1 MSIKKSLQ
9 SSMLLMAVI
18 PVIVMAILSYIV
30 ATTKYAEINTE
41 TIKDTAR
48 NYSYGFYSELQSQ
61 IIETSALA
69 HSSDVKSYLLKKV
82 NSPDGLLNTT
92 SAYTNIE
99 DKITEI
105 SNNFNNTINYYIY
118 DIDGYLIV
126 SSSSDSSSD
135 WTEVMTDSVAAI
147 EEMTILSNS
156 NFTENTLDIV
166 YPVIVKDSI
175 IGLVRTNITAG
186 YLNNY
191 LSNSGTRK
199 TFILDK
205 DGNPLFGYDTKE
217 DTSFLTYLKEDSTIP
232 ATPASDS
239 VFTDSFS
246 ESNDSIYG
254 YCTLYDWIYIVKQDT
269 SVYTSIVSTLPV
281 IFLILLIIVM
291 IVSVQISKSIA
302 TKYTLPI
309 LELSQKMQNAAD
321 GQLDVQCNIEREDEF
336 GILSNNFNQM
346 MHIISTNYN
355 EISEARKELEANQTE
370 LQNNYHNIEKLAYTD
385 ALTGL
390 YNRMAFFKYT
400 TEILSDSP
408 GGLKNHAVIFIDL
421 DGFKSINDTLGHDY
435 GDMLLKAVSSKLASF
450 VSEDDI
456 LARNGGDEFVIFK
469 RQITDR
475 EKLEDFLTT
484 LVSIA
489 THPFVL
495 NDETVHIT
503 LSAGVALFPQ
513 NGLSLSE
520 LMKNADIAMYSS
532 KNTGKNSY
540 TFFSSSMEDEI
551 NRRNDLVDILR
562 DAIENKDIYL
572 LYQPQADIST
582 GEIIG
587 CEALMRLNSP
597 IVGFVSPDEF
607 IPVAEECG
615 LIDEL
620 GEWALFEACSFN
632 QRLIDAGFKP
642 LQISVNVSTAQL
654 RGDRLIRA
662 IEALPEKTSMPLKYL
677 EIELTESVLMKN
689 FDHNL
694 SLINRMKELGIQIAL
709 DDFGTGY
716 SSFSYL
722 TRIPINTLKIDK
734 SFIAGICENENDT
747 YIAGTIIRLAH
758 QLGITVIAEGV
769 ETIEQLK
776 ILQEQM
782 CDILQGYFF
791 SRAISEEDFIELLKI
806 NS

>member
-30 ATTKYAEINTE
+30 ATTKYAEINIE
-41 TIKDTAR
+41 NVKDTTK
-48 NYSYGFYSELQSQ
+48 NYSYGFSSKLQSQ

-69 HSSDVKSYLLKKV
+69 HSSDIKSYLLEKV

-92 SAYTNIE
+92 SAYTDIQN
-99 DKITEI
+99 KITEI

-118 DIDGYLIV
+118 DIDGYLV
-126 SSSSDSSSD
+126 LSSSSDSSSD
-135 WTEVMTDSVAAI
+135 WKEVMTDSVATL
-147 EEMTILSNS
+147 EEMTIISNS
-156 NFTENTLDIV
+156 SFTENTLDIV
-166 YPVIVKDSI
+166 YPVTVKDSI

-186 YLNNY
+186 YLGNY

-199 TFILDK
+199 TFILDEN
-205 DGNPLFGYDTKE
+205 GNPLFGYDTKE
-217 DTSFLTYLKEDSTIP
+217 DTSFLTYLKQASNIP
-232 ATPASDS
+232 ATQSSDS
-239 VFTDSFS
+239 VITDSFS

-291 IVSVQISKSIA
+291 IVSMQISKSIA

-309 LELSQKMQNAAD
+309 LELIQKMQNAAD
-321 GQLDVQCNIEREDEF
+321 GQLDVQCNMEREDEF

-355 EISEARKELEANQTE
+355 EISEARKELEANQAE

-450 VSEDDI
+450 INEDDI

-475 EKLEDFLTT
+475 EELEDFLTT

-689 FDHNL
+689 FEHNL
-694 SLINRMKELGIQIAL
+694 TLINRMKELGIQIAL

>member
-30 ATTKYAEINTE
+30 ATTKYAEINIE
-41 TIKDTAR
+41 NVKDTAK
-48 NYSYGFYSELQSQ
+48 NYSYGFSSKLQSQ

-69 HSSDVKSYLLKKV
+69 HSSDIKSYLLEKV

-92 SAYTNIE
+92 SAYTDIQN
-99 DKITEI
+99 KITEI

-118 DIDGYLIV
+118 DIDGYLV
-126 SSSSDSSSD
+126 LSSSSDSSSD
-135 WTEVMTDSVAAI
+135 WKEVMTDSVATL
-147 EEMTILSNS
+147 EEMTIISNS
-156 NFTENTLDIV
+156 SFTENTLDIV
-166 YPVIVKDSI
+166 YPVTVKDSI

-186 YLNNY
+186 YLGNY

-199 TFILDK
+199 TFILDEN
-205 DGNPLFGYDTKE
+205 GNPLFGYDTKE
-217 DTSFLTYLKEDSTIP
+217 DTSFLTYLKQASNIP
-232 ATPASDS
+232 ATQSSDS
-239 VFTDSFS
+239 VITDSFS

-291 IVSVQISKSIA
+291 IVSMQISKSIA

-309 LELSQKMQNAAD
+309 LELIQKMQNAAD
-321 GQLDVQCNIEREDEF
+321 GQLDVQCNMEREDEF

-355 EISEARKELEANQTE
+355 EISEARKELEANQAE

-450 VSEDDI
+450 INEDDI

-475 EKLEDFLTT
+475 EELEDFLTT

-689 FDHNL
+689 FEHNL
-694 SLINRMKELGIQIAL
+694 TLINRMKELGIQIAL

>member
-30 ATTKYAEINTE
+30 ATTKYAEINIE
-41 TIKDTAR
+41 NVKDTAK
-48 NYSYGFYSELQSQ
+48 NYSYGFSSKLQSQ

-69 HSSDVKSYLLKKV
+69 HSSDIKSYLLEKV

-92 SAYTNIE
+92 SAYTDIQN
-99 DKITEI
+99 KITEI

-118 DIDGYLIV
+118 DIDGYLV
-126 SSSSDSSSD
+126 LSSSSDSSSD
-135 WTEVMTDSVAAI
+135 WKEVMTDSVATL
-147 EEMTILSNS
+147 EEMTIISNS
-156 NFTENTLDIV
+156 SFTENTLDIV
-166 YPVIVKDSI
+166 YPVTVKDSI

-186 YLNNY
+186 YLGNY

-199 TFILDK
+199 TFILDEN
-205 DGNPLFGYDTKE
+205 GNPLFGYDTKE
-217 DTSFLTYLKEDSTIP
+217 DTSFLTYLKQASNIP
-232 ATPASDS
+232 ATQSSDS
-239 VFTDSFS
+239 VITDSFS

-291 IVSVQISKSIA
+291 IVSIQISKSIA

-321 GQLDVQCNIEREDEF
+321 GQLDVQCNMEREDEF

-355 EISEARKELEANQTE
+355 EISEARKELEANQAE

-450 VSEDDI
+450 INEDDI

-475 EKLEDFLTT
+475 EELEDFLTT

-689 FDHNL
+689 FEHNL
-694 SLINRMKELGIQIAL
+694 TLINRMKELGIQIAL